1 MGRGMLSRM
10 GAEAVDRL
18 DLPPELAYGVPQM
31 ELMGQRQFLMAQ
43 HKGVLSYSTELVEI
57 SGGSMVV
64 RLTGRDLQLLAMT
77 EEELRLGG
85 VIEKVELVSLC
96 TEKP

>member
-57 SGGSMVV
+57 SGGSLVV

>member
-1 MGRGMLSRM
+1 MGRGMFSRM

>member
-1 MGRGMLSRM
+1 MGKGILSRI
-10 GAEAVDRL
+10 GAEAADRL

-31 ELMGQRQFLMAQ
+31 ELIGQRQFLMAQ

-85 VIEKVELVSLC
+85 VIEKVELVSIC